1 MLFSNTRVLLKWP
14 CNYSSLNSLLWIWM
28 FGKATQSYLT
38 VQISCDFFLVLGR
51 FLAFILVQPMI
62 DQVLH
67 SYLSFLAGSRVYHLD
82 AACHA
87 LLYLINPARK
97 HCVTLDFADRS
108 WIKKGLYGT
117 FTSGKNSRWRLQH
130 NQNLLRLCAMNL
142 QSCGCR
148 NGCSEDGDQVG
159 NQLQSVA
166 IFEVIKLQ

>member
-1 MLFSNTRVLLKWP
+1 
-14 CNYSSLNSLLWIWM
+14 M

-97 HCVTLDFADRS
+97 HCVTLDFADKS
-108 WIKKGLYGT
+108 
-117 FTSGKNSRWRLQH
+117 
-130 NQNLLRLCAMNL
+130 
-142 QSCGCR
+142 
-148 NGCSEDGDQVG
+148 
-159 NQLQSVA
+159 
-166 IFEVIKLQ
+166 

>member
-108 WIKKGLYGT
+108 WIKKAFMVLSHLGKTVGEDCSTTKIYCDCVQWTCNLVAVEMAALKTGT
-117 FTSGKNSRWRLQH
+117 RLATS
-130 NQNLLRLCAMNL
+130 C
-142 QSCGCR
+142 
-148 NGCSEDGDQVG
+148 
-159 NQLQSVA
+159 NQLPSS
-166 IFEVIKLQ
+166 KW

>member
-1 MLFSNTRVLLKWP
+1 MLFGNTRVLLKWP

-38 VQISCDFFLVLGR
+38 VQISCDFFLVLGK

-108 WIKKGLYGT
+108 WIKKAFMVL
-117 FTSGKNSRWRLQH
+117 SHLGKTVGEDCSTTKIYCDCVQWT
-130 NQNLLRLCAMNL
+130 
-142 QSCGCR
+142 CGCR